1 MNANVTIGMKTI
13 PALLLSLS
21 LLSLL
26 SLVTGCASNMSGL
39 GGSTDLACPMPDGS
53 TCKSM
58 SEAYKDTYR
67 KSSSAS
73 APPSYADTQS
83 AVEATAS
90 KPQRPTLSA
99 EIGSPLLTGPRL
111 MRIFIG
117 PWTDANDNLMEGR
130 RVFVKIE
137 DSRWRLDHVKAS
149 LYRAYAPITSSAPS
163 PSPSSS
169 PEGAAPSSRKPVDQ
183 SVDQPTD
190 GTY

>member
-1 MNANVTIGMKTI
+1 MNANTTIGTKTL
-13 PALLLSLS
+13 PVLLLSLS
-21 LLSLL
+21 LLLL
-26 SLVTGCASNMSGL
+26 TGCASNMSGL

-58 SEAYKDTYR
+58 SVAYQDTYR

-73 APPSYADTQS
+73 APPSYADAQS
-83 AVEATAS
+83 SVEATAS

-99 EIGSPLLTGPRL
+99 EVGSPLLTGPRL

-117 PWTDANDNLMEGR
+117 PWTDADDNLMEGR

-149 LYRAYAPITSSAPS
+149 LYRAYAPISSPG
-163 PSPSSS
+163 SSS
-169 PEGAAPSSRKPVDQ
+169 SSSESAAPSSRKPVDQ
-183 SVDQPTD
+183 SVEQPTD

>member
-1 MNANVTIGMKTI
+1 MNANASIGMKTI

-21 LLSLL
+21 LLSL
-26 SLVTGCASNMSGL
+26 TGCASNMSGL

-67 KSSSAS
+67 KSSSPS
-73 APPSYADTQS
+73 APPSYADTQPV
-83 AVEATAS
+83 VEETVS
-90 KPQRPTLSA
+90 KPQQPTLSA

-117 PWTDANDNLMEGR
+117 PWTDADDNLMEGR

-149 LYRAYAPITSSAPS
+149 LYRAYAPISSPAPS
-163 PSPSSS
+163 SSSS
-169 PEGAAPSSRKPVDQ
+169 PESTAPGSRKPVDP
-183 SVDQPTD
+183 SVDQPAD